1 MDRRTF
7 LIRSAMLAA
16 GGLAVTML
24 PGVTEAAEMAEA
36 AAKAAVTARYVSTPN
51 STTASPTPIQS
62 TVRSYAGGGTAT
74 KSNPKSCAASC
85 AS

>member
-24 PGVTEAAEMAEA
+24 PGVAEAAEMAEA
-36 AAKAAVTARYVSTPN
+36 AAKAAGDGSLRFDAELYH
-51 STTASPTPIQS
+51 
-62 TVRSYAGGGTAT
+62 RSYAGGGTAT

>member
-24 PGVTEAAEMAEA
+24 PGVAEAAEMAEA
-36 AAKAAVTARYVSTPN
+36 AAKAAGEIGRAHV
-51 STTASPTPIQS
+51 
-62 TVRSYAGGGTAT
+62 
-74 KSNPKSCAASC
+74 
-85 AS
+85 

>member
-36 AAKAAVTARYVSTPN
+36 AAKAAGDG
-51 STTASPTPIQS
+51 STTDSPTPIQS

>member
-36 AAKAAVTARYVSTPN
+36 AAKAAGDG
-51 STTASPTPIQS
+51 S
-62 TVRSYAGGGTAT
+62 TVRASAGGGTAT
-74 KSNPKSCAASC
+74 KSNPQSCAANC

>member
-24 PGVTEAAEMAEA
+24 PGVAEA
-36 AAKAAVTARYVSTPN
+36 A
-51 STTASPTPIQS
+51 
-62 TVRSYAGGGTAT
+62 
-74 KSNPKSCAASC
+74 
-85 AS
+85 